1 MVDGIEYNSLGRE
14 MGLDELKEK
23 LGDQLIAGGDEAQ
36 GDWIAIKWHVDD
48 VLDVREDL
56 TTDQAREVLHALK
69 RYHDAE
75 SGINWDVIYWT
86 AESIYPKG
94 EEE

>member
-1 MVDGIEYNSLGRE
+1 MADGIEY

-36 GDWIAIKWHVDD
+36 GDWITIKWHVDD
-48 VLDVREDL
+48 VLDMREDL
-56 TTDQAREVLHALK
+56 TKDQAREVLHALK

-75 SGINWDVIYWT
+75 LGINWDVIYWT
-86 AESIYPKG
+86 ADGIYPK
-94 EEE
+94 EAEQ